1 MITKPPIDELTELA
15 GNKYA
20 LCCAISKRAKEL
32 NDCQRQD
39 ELSTEIKTISYAAD
53 EFSEGLTEIK
63 RK

>member
-32 NDCQRQD
+32 NEMQNKD
-39 ELSTEIKTISYAAD
+39 ELSTDVKTISYAAE
-53 EFSEGLTEIK
+53 EFACGDTEL